1 MRLEVSGVKKSCLRE
16 RFFPIVPILVLSFS
30 LNLVLII
37 WMPSAK
43 AQVSAFESSE
53 GEISGTVL
61 LEADKRPAGQVA
73 VSLKSRVAGVFRSVL
88 TDFEGRFKVQN
99 LPRGTYDIA
108 VDEEGYEAAE
118 TSAQLDGP
126 SAKLVVYLRS
136 KSGPIRQSSYTVSV
150 RELKIPGKAQNEMRK
165 GLELGAK
172 KDLAGSLV
180 HFLKAAQIYPGYFEA
195 YYDIGVAKMAM
206 GRTDEAIKAFQRS
219 IDLSAG
225 RYALAEFGYGYLL
238 CRAGRPAEAEKIIRK
253 GLEAEDATP
262 QGYVVLGEALKLL
275 NRMDEAEKSEREA
288 LLRNPNIAGAY
299 LVLSDV
305 AESKGDYREEIQDL
319 DIYLKLEP
327 NGPGSE
333 LARNVREEAQKMLAK
348 SHQQD

>member
-1 MRLEVSGVKKSCLRE
+1 MRLEVSQVKKQCLRE
-16 RFFPIVPILVLSFS
+16 RFFPILPIFVLTFF
-30 LNLVLII
+30 LNLTLIA
-37 WMPSAK
+37 WAPNAM
-43 AQVSAFESSE
+43 AQVSNFEGAG

-61 LEADKRPAGQVA
+61 LEADKRPASQVA
-73 VSLKSRVAGVFRSVL
+73 VSLKSRVAGIFRSVL

-108 VDEEGYEAAE
+108 VDEDGYEAAQ
-118 TSAQLDGP
+118 TSTQLDGP

-136 KSGPIRQSSYTVSV
+136 KSGPIRQSLYTVSV
-150 RELKIPGKAQNEMRK
+150 RELKIPGKAQAEMRK

-180 HFLKAAQIYPGYFEA
+180 HFLKAVQIYPSYFEA
-195 YYDIGVAKMAM
+195 YYNIGVAEMAM
-206 GRTDEAIKAFQRS
+206 GRTDEALKAFQTS
-219 IDLSAG
+219 IDLSGG
-225 RYALAEFGYGYLL
+225 RYALPHFGYGYLL

-253 GLEAEDATP
+253 GLEAEDAAP
-262 QGYVVLGEALKLL
+262 QGYVILGEALKLL

-305 AESKGDYREEIQDL
+305 AESKGDYHEEIQDL
-319 DIYLKLEP
+319 DIYLKLDP
-327 NGPGSE
+327 NGPASD
-333 LARNVREEAQKMLAK
+333 LARKAREEAQRMLAK
-348 SHQQD
+348 SHPQD

>member
-1 MRLEVSGVKKSCLRE
+1 MQFEVSTVEKSRQRAKLL
-16 RFFPIVPILVLSFS
+16 PLLVLSFFP
-30 LNLVLII
+30 NLTTIV
-37 WMPSAK
+37 WTPSAN
-43 AQVSAFESSE
+43 AQVSSFENTE

-61 LEADKRPAGQVA
+61 LGADKRPATQVA
-73 VSLKSRVAGVFRSVL
+73 VRLRSRAAGIVRSVL
-88 TDFEGRFKVQN
+88 TDLEGHFKVRN

-118 TSAQLDGP
+118 TSAELDGP

-150 RELKIPGKAQNEMRK
+150 RELKIPGKAQDEMRK
-165 GLELGAK
+165 GLERGEK

-180 HFLKAAQIYPGYFEA
+180 HFLKAAQEYPNYFEA
-195 YYDIGVAKMAM
+195 YYNIGVAEMAM
-206 GRTDEAIKAFQRS
+206 GRKDEAMKAFQTS
-219 IDLSAG
+219 IDLSGG
-225 RYALAEFGYGYLL
+225 RYALPQFGYGYLL
-238 CRAGRPAEAEKIIRK
+238 CQAGRPAEAEKIIRK

-262 QGYVVLGEALKLL
+262 QGYVILGEALKLL
-275 NRMDEAEKSEREA
+275 NRLDEAEKSEREA

-305 AESKGDYREEIQDL
+305 AESKGDYRAEIEDL
-319 DIYLKLEP
+319 DFYLKLQP

-333 LARNVREEAQKMLAK
+333 LARKVREGAQKMLAA
-348 SHQQD
+348 SNPLN